1 MFFDVGL
8 VSNGHCPIPSR
19 FINKCPSLLG
29 LRMSIKSVHWVHRE
43 STESVHRV
51 FIECPSRVCIKSI
64 ECPSRV
70 STEFIESPPRVSIK
84 CPLSV
89 HRESIYGVHRVH
101 RVSIKSIECPPSPSR
116 VLRRAR
122 RFLLL
127 QVTCASSVGLPGL
140 RGGVRACGSFL
151 IKLIAKRDWDQ
162 VCADTGMEGHL
173 VSERNHP
180 EHSFV
185 YCFTTWYD
193 IWLYCGKVNFLWN
206 WSRP

>member
-1 MFFDVGL
+1 MLGW
-8 VSNGHCPIPSR
+8 CPNDTVQFHPG
-19 FINKCPSLLG
+19 SLTN
-29 LRMSIKSVHWVHRE
+29 VHR
-43 STESVHRV
+43 
-51 FIECPSRVCIKSI
+51 CWGW

-70 STEFIESPPRVSIK
+70 STESIESPPRVSIK

-89 HRESIYGVHRVH
+89 HR
-101 RVSIKSIECPPSPSR
+101 VSIESPQSVHLECPLSPSR

-151 IKLIAKRDWDQ
+151 IKLIAKRDQ

-173 VSERNHP
+173 VSERNHSG
-180 EHSFV
+180 HSFL
-185 YCFTTWYD
+185 YCFTTWHLIILWKSKFSLKLIKAIIFIAEQVY
-193 IWLYCGKVNFLWN
+193 NFNDLQMQMPN
-206 WSRP
+206 AAFGTLRN

>member
-1 MFFDVGL
+1 MDTVQFHPG
-8 VSNGHCPIPSR
+8 
-19 FINKCPSLLG
+19 SLTN
-29 LRMSIKSVHWVHRE
+29 VHR
-43 STESVHRV
+43 
-51 FIECPSRVCIKSI
+51 CWGW

-70 STEFIESPPRVSIK
+70 STESIESPPRVSIK

-89 HRESIYGVHRVH
+89 HR
-101 RVSIKSIECPPSPSR
+101 VSIESPQCVHPECALSPSSVHLECPPSPSR

-173 VSERNHP
+173 VSERNHRG
-180 EHSFV
+180 HSFV

-193 IWLYCGKVNFLWN
+193 IWLSCGKVNFLWN

>member
-1 MFFDVGL
+1 ML
-8 VSNGHCPIPSR
+8 VWCPMDTVQFHPG
-19 FINKCPSLLG
+19 SLTN
-29 LRMSIKSVHWVHRE
+29 VHRCWGWE
-43 STESVHRV
+43 CTSRVSTES
-51 FIECPSRVCIKSI
+51 IESPPTVSI

-70 STEFIESPPRVSIK
+70 SIN
-84 CPLSV
+84 
-89 HRESIYGVHRVH
+89 
-101 RVSIKSIECPPSPSR
+101 SIECPPSPSR

-151 IKLIAKRDWDQ
+151 IKLIAKRDQ

-173 VSERNHP
+173 VSERNHRG
-180 EHSFV
+180 HSFV

>member
-1 MFFDVGL
+1 MDTVQFHPG
-8 VSNGHCPIPSR
+8 
-19 FINKCPSLLG
+19 SLTN
-29 LRMSIKSVHWVHRE
+29 VHR
-43 STESVHRV
+43 
-51 FIECPSRVCIKSI
+51 CWGW

-70 STEFIESPPRVSIK
+70 SIESPSRVHRE
-84 CPLSV
+84 CPLSFHLECALSPSSV
-89 HRESIYGVHRVH
+89 HL
-101 RVSIKSIECPPSPSR
+101 ECPPSPSR

-173 VSERNHP
+173 VSERNHR

-193 IWLYCGKVNFLWN
+193 IWLSCGKVNFLWN
-206 WSRP
+206 WLRP

>member
-1 MFFDVGL
+1 MLGW
-8 VSNGHCPIPSR
+8 CPMDTVQFHPGSFTNVLRCWGWECPSR
-19 FINKCPSLLG
+19 VSKRVHRECPS
-29 LRMSIKSVHWVHRE
+29 SVHW
-43 STESVHRV
+43 V
-51 FIECPSRVCIKSI
+51 FIECPSRVC
-64 ECPSRV
+64 
-70 STEFIESPPRVSIK
+70 
-84 CPLSV
+84 
-89 HRESIYGVHRVH
+89 
-101 RVSIKSIECPPSPSR
+101 IKSIECPPSPSR

-173 VSERNHP
+173 VSERNHRG
-180 EHSFV
+180 HSFV